1 MDTNKMRELKALAEA
16 ATQSHGAR
24 RVEVDHNG
32 VHVIGDG
39 SWKIL
44 SAWHTPDGK
53 GAQNAEFAAAA
64 SPDTVLALLA
74 EIDRLVRKNN
84 NQAESIREY
93 QDLTM
98 GGDVS
103 LGMLKADLR
112 VTSGERDQLK
122 AENEALRKLK
132 LPHFLKL
139 SDEMRA
145 AGDHAEQRALEDQ
158 CYSVPVLKGVFFEA
172 AIQRWLDDQEE
183 AIDAA
188 MAKEASHG

>member
-64 SPDTVLALLA
+64 SPVTILALLA
-74 EIDRLVRKNN
+74 EIDQLGAERELFLLAGKSLKDDVVR
-84 NQAESIREY
+84 
-93 QDLTM
+93 
-98 GGDVS
+98 
-103 LGMLKADLR
+103 
-112 VTSGERDQLK
+112 LK
-122 AENEALRKLK
+122 AENEALRSALLEASEDVATWGAYASEYFQEKHDLAGCVAK
-132 LPHFLKL
+132 IH
-139 SDEMRA
+139 A
-145 AGDHAEQRALEDQ
+145 AAT
-158 CYSVPVLKGVFFEA
+158 
-172 AIQRWLDDQEE
+172 
-183 AIDAA
+183 
-188 MAKEASHG
+188 AKEASHDHE

>member
-1 MDTNKMRELKALAEA
+1 MTIDKQKLRALAEA
-16 ATQSHGAR
+16 ATQSYGAR

-64 SPDTVLALLA
+64 SPSTVLDLLA
-74 EIDRLVRKNN
+74 EIERLERKNA
-84 NQAESIREY
+84 NQAQSIREY
-93 QDLTM
+93 QDMTM

-112 VTSGERDQLK
+112 VTAGERDQLK
-122 AENEALRKLK
+122 ADNETLRKSIAGKVVCDLE
-132 LPHFLKL
+132 LFEDLRD
-139 SDEMRA
+139 SA
-145 AGDHAEQRALEDQ
+145 AAEADGHRQSMGSYRPQRQEVLDHTVSRCDL
-158 CYSVPVLKGVFFEA
+158 LIA
-172 AIQRWLDDQEE
+172 A
-183 AIDAA
+183 
-188 MAKEASHG
+188 AKEASNG